1 MKIVA
6 PIRQLDEIAALA
18 RAGADELYCGVTP
31 REWAERFGGASAN
44 RRPGGNLPS
53 LAALAEAVELAHRH
67 GVQLSL
73 VLNAQ
78 QYSVEQIEFALEIAR
93 GYADMGGDAVIASD
107 PGLILALAEA
117 VPGLRIH
124 VSSVAT
130 CRNADGA
137 RLYQE
142 LGARRLILPRDI
154 TLDEAA
160 EIAAAVPDLEIEA
173 FVLNDGCVYEEGSC
187 NTLHLPGALGG
198 PICLDRYA
206 YDHRHRDGRPL
217 SPALAARLQENDAA
231 YRRWLWYRFS
241 CGFTTTAE
249 GMPFGP
255 CGLCAIPAL
264 GRGGIHALKIAG
276 REGPPERKLASVRM
290 VRQILD
296 AHERGESPAAVMTRA
311 RDLRPSHEHCA
322 TGFMCYYPEV
332 VGEAERARETA
343 RHAPSTSPAPT
354 SD

>member
-53 LAALAEAVELAHRH
+53 LAALAEAVALAHRN

-78 QYSVEQIEFALEIAR
+78 QYSVEQIEFALAIAHR
-93 GYADMGGDAVIASD
+93 YVDMGGDAVIASD
-107 PGLILALAEA
+107 PGLLLALAEA
-117 VPGLRIH
+117 EPELRIH

-137 RLYQE
+137 RLYRE

-206 YDHRHRDGRPL
+206 YAHRHRDGRPRYL
-217 SPALAARLQENDAA
+217 LRLPGCKAITLPGEPGTPEFMAA
-231 YRRWLWYRFS
+231 YQRAVVDR
-241 CGFTTTAE
+241 
-249 GMPFGP
+249 
-255 CGLCAIPAL
+255 
-264 GRGGIHALKIAG
+264 LK
-276 REGPPERKLASVRM
+276 
-290 VRQILD
+290 
-296 AHERGESPAAVMTRA
+296 
-311 RDLRPSHEHCA
+311 
-322 TGFMCYYPEV
+322 
-332 VGEAERARETA
+332 RETPRRGA
-343 RHAPSTSPAPT
+343 
-354 SD
+354 

>member
-6 PIRQLDEIAALA
+6 PIRQLDEIAPLA
-18 RAGADELYCGVTP
+18 RAGAHELYCGVTP
-31 REWAERFGGASAN
+31 REWAERFRGASAN

-53 LAALAEAVELAHRH
+53 LAALAEAVELAHRS

-78 QYSVEQIEFALEIAR
+78 HYSTAQIEFALEIAR
-93 GYADMGGDAVIASD
+93 NYADMGGDAVIASEL
-107 PGLILALAEA
+107 GLIMALAEA
-117 VPGLRIH
+117 LPGLRIH

-137 RLYQE
+137 RLYRE

-160 EIAAAVPDLEIEA
+160 EIAAEVPDLEVEA
-173 FVLNDGCVYEEGSC
+173 FVLNDGCVYEEGTC

-206 YDHRHRDGRPL
+206 YQHRHRDGRAL
-217 SPALAARLQENDAA
+217 SPALAARVHENDEA

-241 CGFTTTAE
+241 CGFSTTDT

-255 CGLCAIPAL
+255 CGLCAIPAF
-264 GRGGIHALKIAG
+264 GQGGLHALKIAG

-296 AHERGESPAAVMTRA
+296 AHERGQSPAAVAALA
-311 RDLRPSHEHCA
+311 RNLRPSHAHCA

-332 VGEAERARETA
+332 VGMAQDIGPQPA
-343 RHAPSTSPAPT
+343 APPAAPAAAG
-354 SD
+354 